1 MVSCTDAADSNA
13 KYMEATDCTGSSP
26 TYTTHVAPILNA
38 RCATSGCHTAISP
51 SHGLN
56 LQGYQIVKST
66 FDQHKL
72 LCSIN
77 HGSECNAMPQG
88 AGKLSE
94 SDILTITCWAKKWVS
109 AIGCGNWCYSR
120 GGGKVWAR
128 QTQFQAPRTMV
139 ADVC

>member
-1 MVSCTDAADSNA
+1 MRFVLIACICTMVSCTDAADSNA

-94 SDILTITCWAKKWVS
+94 SDILTITCWAKN
-109 AIGCGNWCYSR
+109 GFP
-120 GGGKVWAR
+120 
-128 QTQFQAPRTMV
+128 Q
-139 ADVC
+139 

>member
-1 MVSCTDAADSNA
+1 MLSATFTPINTFTFLPMRLVLVVCLFAVVSCNDSADSNA

-26 TYTTHVAPILNA
+26 TYTAHVAPILNA

-94 SDILTITCWAKKWVS
+94 SDILTITCWAKN
-109 AIGCGNWCYSR
+109 G
-120 GGGKVWAR
+120 
-128 QTQFQAPRTMV
+128 FPH
-139 ADVC
+139 